1 MMRQDT
7 TFCTSIKFCPWA
19 KNIHINSL
27 IWQYSSPSTLP
38 MGNFGMPSMY
48 YLCTTTTTTTTANEK
63 KKIKKRELINKCARY
78 SLLALMLFIFSHIRH
93 AVNAKRRSQE
103 STIASS
109 SIIISTYLG
118 KKLRKNKNKINP
130 KRHPMCVLVLKSMLK
145 VGHYIYVLTT
155 AFNWLE
161 SPRPAQSL
169 TYNIQNC
176 NFKDFVY

>member
-19 KNIHINSL
+19 
-27 IWQYSSPSTLP
+27 SPSTLP

-48 YLCTTTTTTTTANEK
+48 YLCTTTTANEK

-103 STIASS
+103 STTS

-130 KRHPMCVLVLKSMLK
+130 KRHPMCVLVLKSMLN

-161 SPRPAQSL
+161 SPRPAQSVIIFKIVIL
-169 TYNIQNC
+169 KILYTSTYYSVITNYYV
-176 NFKDFVY
+176 FKK

>member
-19 KNIHINSL
+19 NNIHINSL

-48 YLCTTTTTTTTANEK
+48 YLCTTTTTTANEK

-118 KKLRKNKNKINP
+118 KKLRKTKNKINP

>member
-1 MMRQDT
+1 MKRQDT
-7 TFCTSIKFCPWA
+7 TFCTTKIFPWA
-19 KNIHINSL
+19 NINSL
-27 IWQYSSPSTLP
+27 IGQSGGPPLP
-38 MGNFGMPSMY
+38 MGNFDTFGMPSMY
-48 YLCTTTTTTTTANEK
+48 VLCTTRKEEFQ
-63 KKIKKRELINKCARY
+63 KRELMYKCARY

-118 KKLRKNKNKINP
+118 KKLRKTKNKINP

-155 AFNWLE
+155 AFN
-161 SPRPAQSL
+161 
-169 TYNIQNC
+169 
-176 NFKDFVY
+176 

>member
-1 MMRQDT
+1 MMRQDST

-19 KNIHINSL
+19 NNIHINSL
-27 IWQYSSPSTLP
+27 IWQCSSPSTLP

-48 YLCTTTTTTTTANEK
+48 YLCTTATTANEK

-118 KKLRKNKNKINP
+118 KKLRKTKNKINP

-161 SPRPAQSL
+161 SPRSAQSL

>member
-1 MMRQDT
+1 MMRQDST

-19 KNIHINSL
+19 NNIHINSL
-27 IWQYSSPSTLP
+27 IWQCSSPSTLP

-48 YLCTTTTTTTTANEK
+48 YLCTTTTTTANEK

-118 KKLRKNKNKINP
+118 KKLRKTKNKINP

-161 SPRPAQSL
+161 SPRSAQSL